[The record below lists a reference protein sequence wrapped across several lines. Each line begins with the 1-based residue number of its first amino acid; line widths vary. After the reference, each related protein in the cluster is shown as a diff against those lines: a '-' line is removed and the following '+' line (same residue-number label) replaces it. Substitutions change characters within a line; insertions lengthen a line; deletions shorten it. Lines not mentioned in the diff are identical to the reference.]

1 MGSGARWD
9 AAVLF
14 LTRTVRMLAY
24 GSTGVVLALFLSA
37 VGLSDREIGSLLT
50 LTLLGDSAISLWV
63 TRHADGLGR
72 RACLAA
78 SCLLM
83 VLAGAVYGTVQHPS
97 FALLLVAATVGVLS
111 PSGNEVGPFMALEQA
126 VLSEL
131 VPAAARTH
139 VFAWYNL
146 VGYAMT
152 AIGALVAGHALT
164 WAQAAYGIT
173 AVQGYRFI
181 FLQYAASGAVLLLM
195 FLLLTNKVERKAKL
209 PAPAP
214 APALQTRGDDE
225 EAGLRAPL
233 LPAAADEDAPAAA
246 AAAAAH
252 PAAAAAAPSE
262 PAAAPAA
269 APPVHPPPQ
278 AQPAQP
284 SSSGHSHHHQQQQQQ
299 QQPDPQQQRRGFL
312 GLTPPTRS
320 LVLRLSALFSLDS
333 LAGGLVTGTLLV
345 YFFQTKYGV
354 STAYL
359 GGLLFGANML
369 AAVSALA
376 SGFVAARLG
385 LINTMVFT
393 HLPSNVLM
401 LLVPLMPSL
410 ESATAMVFARYSI
423 SQMDVAPRSAYV
435 AGVVPADER
444 SVAMGVINIAKSLG
458 AAFGPLITGWLAQQ
472 GLFAWAFYLCGG
484 GKIVYDLLL
493 YFLFSHIHPQH

>member
-1 MGSGARWD
+1 MGSGSRWD
-9 AAVLF
+9 AGVLF

-37 VGLSDREIGSLLT
+37 VGLSDREIGALLT

-131 VPAAARTH
+131 VPATARTH

-152 AIGALVAGHALT
+152 AIGALAAGHALT

-173 AVQGYRFI
+173 AVQGYRYV

-195 FLLLTNKVERKAKL
+195 FLLLTNKVERNKQ
-209 PAPAP
+209 PAPAIIP
-214 APALQTRGDDE
+214 APTTRSDE
-225 EAGLRAPL
+225 EEGLRAPL
-233 LPAAADEDAPAAA
+233 LSQPAGEGITAAATADSAPAAA
-246 AAAAAH
+246 APEP
-252 PAAAAAAPSE
+252 PAAP
-262 PAAAPAA
+262 AAPAA
-269 APPVHPPPQ
+269 APPQP

-284 SSSGHSHHHQQQQQQ
+284 DRHHDGQH
-299 QQPDPQQQRRGFL
+299 RRGFL
-312 GLTPPTRS
+312 GLTPATRS
-320 LVLRLSALFSLDS
+320 LVLRMSALFSLDS

-345 YFFQTKYGV
+345 YYFQTKYGV

-410 ESATAMVFARYSI
+410 EWATVMVFARYSI

-444 SVAMGVINIAKSLG
+444 SAAMGVINIAKSLG

-484 GKIVYDLLL
+484 GKIVYDCLL
-493 YFLFSHIHPQH
+493 YYFFSHIHPQH

>member
-9 AAVLF
+9 AGVLF

-37 VGLSDREIGSLLT
+37 VGLSDREIGALLT

-83 VLAGAVYGTVQHPS
+83 VLAGAVYGLVPRPS

-111 PSGNEVGPFMALEQA
+111 PSGNEVGPFMSLEQA

-152 AIGALVAGHALT
+152 ALGALAAGHVLT

-173 AVQGYRFI
+173 AVQGYRYV

-195 FLLLTNKVERKAKL
+195 FLLLTNKVERKKKAL
-209 PAPAP
+209 ALAPA
-214 APALQTRGDDE
+214 AAAAQARGDE
-225 EAGLRAPL
+225 EAGLREPL
-233 LPAAADEDAPAAA
+233 LRSPATAAGGAAPEDSSAPSSSPHASTGKPPAAGADVNAGAGVG
-246 AAAAAH
+246 
-252 PAAAAAAPSE
+252 
-262 PAAAPAA
+262 A
-269 APPVHPPPQ
+269 APPAPSQ
-278 AQPAQP
+278 LAAQQNPESTSDA
-284 SSSGHSHHHQQQQQQ
+284 HQQHQTVQA
-299 QQPDPQQQRRGFL
+299 RSGFL
-312 GLTPPTRS
+312 GLTPATQS

-333 LAGGLVTGTLLV
+333 LSGGLVTGTLLV
-345 YFFQTKYGV
+345 YYFQTKYGV

-401 LLVPLMPSL
+401 LAVPLMPSL
-410 ESATAMVFARYSI
+410 EWATAMVFARYSI

-435 AGVVPADER
+435 AGVVPAEER
-444 SVAMGVINIAKSLG
+444 SAAMGVINIAKSLG

-484 GKIVYDLLL
+484 GKIVYDLML
-493 YFLFSHIHPQH
+493 YFMFSHIHPEH